1 MAASN
6 HLFIATQKGLKG
18 KNFEPY
24 SNLSGKLREMQP
36 QQARFTIVTPNYNN
50 GRFLAQT
57 IESVLANLQPG
68 DEYYVVDGG
77 SSDESLQ
84 IIKRYESRLT
94 GWLSGPDRG
103 YADAISKGFKL
114 GRGDLLAWINS
125 SDLLLPGAL
134 SVARQLLLRNQ
145 ADLLFGDD
153 YHIAEDGIVLFRSCG
168 AASSLK
174 KMMLYGGWAPLQD
187 ACFWT
192 RSIYERVGGLD
203 PDTRF
208 AADFEF
214 FLKIAIAGKC
224 MYAPV
229 AFSAYRKHTGQISV
243 SASEGYRSER
253 REILKKAQLIERVN
267 PVGSLPYYGW
277 VRLRARVFQSFL
289 NSRAHAGQF
298 IGDLHAN

>member
-1 MAASN
+1 
-6 HLFIATQKGLKG
+6 
-18 KNFEPY
+18 
-24 SNLSGKLREMQP
+24 MQP
-36 QQARFTIVTPNYNN
+36 QQASFTIVTPNYNN

-68 DEYYVVDGG
+68 DEYFVVDGG

-168 AASSLK
+168 AASSFK
-174 KMMLYGGWAPLQD
+174 KLMLHGGWAPLQD

-192 RSIYERVGGLD
+192 RSIYERVGGVN
-203 PDTRF
+203 PDTKF

-214 FLKIAIAGKC
+214 FLKIAIVGTSV
-224 MYAPV
+224 YAPV
-229 AFSAYRKHTGQISV
+229 AFSAFRKHTGQISI
-243 SASEGYRSER
+243 SASESYRSER
-253 REILKKAQLIERVN
+253 RAILKKAQSIECVSPIERI
-267 PVGSLPYYGW
+267 PYYAW

-289 NSRAHAGQF
+289 NSKAHAGQP
-298 IGDLHAN
+298 IGELHAN